1 MIAKPYAPGSGIPLP
16 PHLPVDLDRFLA
28 ASEARF
34 PGIRRQTEKKIV
46 WRSPRR
52 VRTDF
57 AVVYLHGF
65 SATRMELYPLCDLL
79 AQKIDANLFYTR
91 LNGHGQD
98 GRALA
103 AAKVEDWLHDG
114 LEALAVGNR
123 LGRRIILIGTSTGAA
138 LATWL
143 AAHSPQRSAIHALIL
158 VSPNYSPKNLFT
170 FLTRWQLGRRIIERF
185 MGTWRQFTPAGPAQE
200 RYWTVGYPIK
210 ALYTMMDLV
219 RIANATDLRRLT
231 LPVLMLFNEKDRVI
245 SVGKL
250 KRKFGALAAPH
261 KKLVAFN
268 GNRDPGRHVLAGDA
282 LSPETTSQVI
292 AIINAFLAGITGNGR
307 PRPPAS

>member
-1 MIAKPYAPGSGIPLP
+1 MIAKPHAPGPAVLLPPLP
-16 PHLPVDLDRFLA
+16 EDLDRFLA

-34 PGIRRQTEKKIV
+34 AGIRRQTEKKIV

-52 VRTDF
+52 LRTDF
-57 AVVYLHGF
+57 TVVYLHGF
-65 SATRMELYPLCDLL
+65 SASRMELHPLCDLL
-79 AQKIDANLFYTR
+79 AQKIGANLFYTR

-98 GRALA
+98 GPALA
-103 AAKVEDWLHDG
+103 AAKVEDWLQDG

-143 AAHSPQRSAIHALIL
+143 AAHAPQRSRIHALIL

-170 FLTRWQLGRRIIERF
+170 VLTRWRLGRRLIEIF
-185 MGTWRQFTPAGPAQE
+185 MGGWRQFTPAGPAQA
-200 RYWTVGYPIK
+200 RYWTVRYPIR

-219 RIANATDLRRLT
+219 RIANATDLRRLA
-231 LPVLMLFNEKDRVI
+231 LPVLMLYNEKDRVI
-245 SVGKL
+245 SVAKL
-250 KRKFGALAAPH
+250 KKKFGAMASAH

-282 LSPETTSQVI
+282 LSPETTSRVI
-292 AIINAFLAGITGNGR
+292 AIIDSFLAGIPGDGT
-307 PRPPAS
+307 PRPPAG